1 MGLLPKGAHY
11 EEEVGHEADGV
22 DAEGDGGDVL
32 AACAEGEAA
41 TLPGV
46 EEVTDEDGEGG
57 GGKNVGHDDLDGNT
71 AYGGDERKD

>member
-1 MGLLPKGAHY
+1 MGLLPEGAHD

-22 DAEGDGGDVL
+22 DAEGEGGDVL

-46 EEVTDEDGEGG
+46 EEVTDEDGESG
-57 GGKNVGHDDLDGNT
+57 GGKNVGYDDLNRNT